1 MRFFMD
7 LKSEYGL
14 IFIIFKYF
22 NRNVDELFVQKYVM
36 QMWYVRLTV
45 AYGGI

>member
-14 IFIIFKYF
+14 IFIIVKYF